1 MRGEGLAALG
11 TGRNNLEGVEADS
24 LGERA
29 ALAHNHGV
37 TLLDAEARGDVR
49 REVSVALLVAL
60 VLLNVVQVIHA
71 DDDGAL
77 HLGGLDDAR
86 QDAAADGHVAG
97 EGALLVDVR
106 ACFFFP
112 YE

>member
-1 MRGEGLAALG
+1 MRNESLTRLGAARDHLQRVETNGLG
-11 TGRNNLEGVEADS
+11 Q
-24 LGERA
+24 RA
-29 ALAHNHGV
+29 ALANDNLV
-37 TLLDAEARGDVR
+37 AFVASEARGNVRGDVG
-49 REVSVALLVAL
+49 VALLVAL

-86 QDAAADGHVAG
+86 QDATADGHVAG

-106 ACFFFP
+106 ACFFTR
-112 YE
+112 E